1 MSGAIKLIDING
13 QTHTARFIFELLLAK
28 SKYLKFVLELAELIV
43 RMPIWGLYE

>member
-13 QTHTARFIFELLLAK
+13 QRFIFELLLAK
-28 SKYLKFVLELAELIV
+28 SKYLKFVLELAGLIV